1 MLDWEEVKKA
11 ESTEELK
18 KAKLWLFQENI
29 RLQNERREL
38 EKEIEAFR
46 KEREQFKKELREL
59 NRKADMSR
67 NG

>member
-46 KEREQFKKELREL
+46 KERE
-59 NRKADMSR
+59 SV
-67 NG
+67 